1 MSVQTDITD
10 NEWASALQTKVGYRN
25 SRCGSVVTYQTHI
38 CKDVDLIPS
47 HAQWVKDQAV
57 L

>member
-47 HAQWVKDQAV
+47 HAQWVKDQA
-57 L
+57 LW